1 MTIDG
6 KCAQCGKSSDN
17 LRRCTGKCGGKAA
30 YCSKECQQQHWAGH
44 KSRDRCGKI
53 TKDHTFHPLDGTTF
67 MDEMARFLVNCDRKD
82 KVPLCY
88 KANVCIKDGDDVAF
102 ERIRLLP
109 KAAIEHAKTDSDFG
123 YHLCLSVALSYKEQ
137 ILAKCGDGVR
147 CAECSQPAT
156 TIFQAPMVDWDGK
169 NFGSLDPIVTI
180 RDIWARPCCERNGAT
195 CLKKV
200 KDDFA
205 TYADN
210 LAQMQ
215 QQRK

>member
-1 MTIDG
+1 
-6 KCAQCGKSSDN
+6 
-17 LRRCTGKCGGKAA
+17 
-30 YCSKECQQQHWAGH
+30 
-44 KSRDRCGKI
+44 
-53 TKDHTFHPLDGTTF
+53 
-67 MDEMARFLVNCDRKD
+67 MDEMARFIVNCDRKD
-82 KVPLCY
+82 KVPVCY

-109 KAAIEHAKTDSDFG
+109 KAAIEHAKTDSDFD

-156 TIFQAPMVDWDGK
+156 TIFQAPMVDWPCK

-200 KDDFA
+200 KDDFE
-205 TYADN
+205 TYADT